1 MFCPQCGG
9 ESAEGQHYCRS
20 CGTNLKVIGKVVTFA
35 DAISKSD
42 GVPTKVKEK
51 IGHVAD
57 EVSRAMEKVNTEI
70 ARNSAERRR
79 KSSWQSWRKEKTAEE
94 RRERHLT
101 RGVIKFF
108 SGGGL
113 SIFLY
118 FLMHALQLRLP
129 ADFVTQVPFAIDP
142 VVRVFWLVG
151 LIPMLSGIGH
161 IIAGLSIKPQRAR
174 EIETAEATPLRID
187 APGSETARMD
197 PESTVASVREA
208 PASVTDRTTNIL
220 DRGQSWRAREIR

>member
-57 EVSRAMEKVNTEI
+57 EVSRAMEKVNSEI
-70 ARNSAERRR
+70 ARGSGAHRRW
-79 KSSWQSWRKEKTAEE
+79 SSWRKQKTAEE
-94 RRERHLT
+94 RREKHLT
-101 RGVIKFF
+101 TGTIKFF
-108 SGGGL
+108 VGGGL

-118 FLMHALQLRLP
+118 FLTHALQLRLP
-129 ADFVTQVPFAIDP
+129 AEVIAAVPFAIDP
-142 VVRVFWLVG
+142 VVRVFWLIG
-151 LIPMLSGIGH
+151 LIPMLSGLGH
-161 IIAGLSIKPQRAR
+161 IIAGFGIKPERAK
-174 EIETAEATPLRID
+174 EIQSPDASPLRID
-187 APGSETARMD
+187 VPASHKTRMD
-197 PESTVASVREA
+197 PELTIVSPNE
-208 PASVTDRTTNIL
+208 PPPSVTDRTTNIL
-220 DRGQSWRAREIR
+220 DRDQSLRTRETG